1 MSKRIYLN
9 ISEIASYIGENKW
22 DYITPFENLWKRS
35 DPDYA
40 QCLNNLKNKI
50 VKKNLD
56 LNIVEIEKSNI
67 DTSLSLKKITQR
79 QHTILTNQVN
89 LKQNEIVKEI
99 NVVNKNIEDISLNQT
114 QKIEKKI
121 GKEIIQKIQSKET
134 STNDKRI
141 ETNKIIEKLNIN
153 KEEKKELL
161 LNTESLINKTHG
173 IIKEDSAITLFEKKY
188 NIKLNTDQ
196 KYYSKKINDRNYFIG
211 GKLDGITEHYIVE
224 VKNRTKAF
232 FSSVRDYELIQ
243 IQLYMY
249 ITQIYQAK
257 LVEKFN
263 NKIKVTD
270 ISYQEQYVND
280 TLKYLNVFI
289 LKFEEFLLN
298 QDLKMEYIS
307 LNEDEK
313 KIFLNKLYLNNIK
326 KLKQETFAE
335 IALNTV
341 CLIDDLN

>member
-1 MSKRIYLN
+1 
-9 ISEIASYIGENKW
+9 
-22 DYITPFENLWKRS
+22 
-35 DPDYA
+35 
-40 QCLNNLKNKI
+40 
-50 VKKNLD
+50 
-56 LNIVEIEKSNI
+56 
-67 DTSLSLKKITQR
+67 
-79 QHTILTNQVN
+79 
-89 LKQNEIVKEI
+89 
-99 NVVNKNIEDISLNQT
+99 
-114 QKIEKKI
+114 
-121 GKEIIQKIQSKET
+121 
-134 STNDKRI
+134 
-141 ETNKIIEKLNIN
+141 
-153 KEEKKELL
+153 
-161 LNTESLINKTHG
+161 
-173 IIKEDSAITLFEKKY
+173 
-188 NIKLNTDQ
+188 
-196 KYYSKKINDRNYFIG
+196 
-211 GKLDGITEHYIVE
+211 
-224 VKNRTKAF
+224 
-232 FSSVRDYELIQ
+232 
-243 IQLYMY
+243 MY